1 MLDHGPHRL
10 GRQLLGLRRRCL
22 PLPLAPAVGAGADS
36 VGDELAGEVVA
47 VYVHHA
53 PLPVHP
59 ALAAD
64 VPVGHAVAVPLE
76 AHEAVEGD
84 LPARA
89 QVPLDLGRDLERP
102 GVRRARRLVL
112 AHRDAC
118 RRAPPA
124 ASLLG
129 APEGGLPVEGV
140 KVGKGPSREEV
151 PLHEADEPLHLALRI
166 GVARPAQPGA
176 EADDAH
182 ELGVVGLPDGPAVG
196 IAADDHAL
204 HVVGEHGRGHAQRRE
219 HVQHPDEEVLLAR
232 VREELDVG
240 APAMVADHG
249 EAGDPRPLPA
259 RALDRDEAPVHLVG
273 LSGRRPEALAA
284 AALRG
289 RLPPLRG
296 HEVPVRGDIG
306 LHRGEAAGVA
316 LAEQPLEYHLRVG
329 DALPQEVVHQAG
341 VAGEHARR
349 GPPPAVPV
357 GQGPEPVCPD
367 RPRAGAGE
375 PRPPA
380 ELREVACL
388 RVEPVALLRGHLPE
402 RRVYNLL

>member
-1 MLDHGPHRL
+1 MSPTAPRTSC
-10 GRQLLGLRRRCL
+10 RRRCRRRGRR
-22 PLPLAPAVGAGADS
+22 ARGRGRRC
-36 VGDELAGEVVA
+36 
-47 VYVHHA
+47 YVHHA

-219 HVQHPDEEVLLAR
+219 RVQHPDEEVLLAR

-240 APAMVADHG
+240 V
-249 EAGDPRPLPA
+249 
-259 RALDRDEAPVHLVG
+259 
-273 LSGRRPEALAA
+273 LAS
-284 AALRG
+284 
-289 RLPPLRG
+289 
-296 HEVPVRGDIG
+296 I
-306 LHRGEAAGVA
+306 
-316 LAEQPLEYHLRVG
+316 
-329 DALPQEVVHQAG
+329 
-341 VAGEHARR
+341 
-349 GPPPAVPV
+349 
-357 GQGPEPVCPD
+357 
-367 RPRAGAGE
+367 
-375 PRPPA
+375 
-380 ELREVACL
+380 
-388 RVEPVALLRGHLPE
+388 
-402 RRVYNLL
+402 

>member
-1 MLDHGPHRL
+1 M
-10 GRQLLGLRRRCL
+10 
-22 PLPLAPAVGAGADS
+22 
-36 VGDELAGEVVA
+36 GDELAGEVVA
-47 VYVHHA
+47 AYVHHA

-59 ALAAD
+59 ALAAA

-89 QVPLDLGRDLERP
+89 QIPLDLGRDLERP

-124 ASLLG
+124 ASLFG

-140 KVGKGPSREEV
+140 KVAEGPSREEV
-151 PLHEADEPLHLALRI
+151 PLHEADEPLHLALRV
-166 GVARPAQPGA
+166 GVARPAQLGA
-176 EADDAH
+176 EADGAH

-204 HVVGEHGRGHAQRRE
+204 HVVGKHGRGHAQRRE
-219 HVQHPDEEVLLAR
+219 RVQHSDEEVLLAR

-249 EAGDPRPLPA
+249 EAGHPRPLA
-259 RALDRDEAPVHLVG
+259 AGALDRDEAPVHLVG
-273 LSGRRPEALAA
+273 LPGRRPEALPA

-296 HEVPVRGDIG
+296 HKVPVRRDVG

-316 LAEQPLEYHLRVG
+316 LGDQPLEYHLRVG
-329 DALPQEVVHQAG
+329 DALPQEIVHQAG
-341 VAGEHARR
+341 VSGEHARR

-357 GQGPEPVCPD
+357 GQDPEPVGPD
-367 RPRAGAGE
+367 RPRPGAGE
-375 PRPPA
+375 SRPPA

>member
-1 MLDHGPHRL
+1 MF
-10 GRQLLGLRRRCL
+10 
-22 PLPLAPAVGAGADS
+22 A
-36 VGDELAGEVVA
+36 E
-47 VYVHHA
+47 HA
-53 PLPVHP
+53 ASCSRIGTH
-59 ALAAD
+59 AA
-64 VPVGHAVAVPLE
+64 
-76 AHEAVEGD
+76 
-84 LPARA
+84 
-89 QVPLDLGRDLERP
+89 
-102 GVRRARRLVL
+102 ARRQ
-112 AHRDAC
+112 R
-118 RRAPPA
+118 PP
-124 ASLLG
+124 LLG

-140 KVGKGPSREEV
+140 KVGEGPSREEA

-219 HVQHPDEEVLLAR
+219 RVQHPDEEVLLAR

-249 EAGDPRPLPA
+249 EAGDTRPLPA
-259 RALDRDEAPVHLVG
+259 GALDRDEAPVHLVG

-296 HEVPVRGDIG
+296 HEVPVRGDVG
-306 LHRGEAAGVA
+306 LHRCEAAGVA

-329 DALPQEVVHQAG
+329 VSPSAG
-341 VAGEHARR
+341 GRPPGRCGRRAR
-349 GPPPAVPV
+349 PA
-357 GQGPEPVCPD
+357 
-367 RPRAGAGE
+367 RPSSRCSRGAG
-375 PRPPA
+375 P
-380 ELREVACL
+380 
-388 RVEPVALLRGHLPE
+388 
-402 RRVYNLL
+402 

>member
-1 MLDHGPHRL
+1 M
-10 GRQLLGLRRRCL
+10 
-22 PLPLAPAVGAGADS
+22 
-36 VGDELAGEVVA
+36 
-47 VYVHHA
+47 
-53 PLPVHP
+53 
-59 ALAAD
+59 
-64 VPVGHAVAVPLE
+64 
-76 AHEAVEGD
+76 
-84 LPARA
+84 
-89 QVPLDLGRDLERP
+89 
-102 GVRRARRLVL
+102 
-112 AHRDAC
+112 
-118 RRAPPA
+118 
-124 ASLLG
+124 
-129 APEGGLPVEGV
+129 
-140 KVGKGPSREEV
+140 
-151 PLHEADEPLHLALRI
+151 
-166 GVARPAQPGA
+166 ARPAQPGA

-219 HVQHPDEEVLLAR
+219 RVQHPDEEVLLAR

-259 RALDRDEAPVHLVG
+259 GALDRDEAPVHLVG

-296 HEVPVRGDIG
+296 HEVPVRGDVG
-306 LHRGEAAGVA
+306 LHRCEAAGVA

-357 GQGPEPVCPD
+357 GQGPEPVGPD

-380 ELREVACL
+380 ELSEVACL

>member
-1 MLDHGPHRL
+1 M
-10 GRQLLGLRRRCL
+10 
-22 PLPLAPAVGAGADS
+22 
-36 VGDELAGEVVA
+36 
-47 VYVHHA
+47 
-53 PLPVHP
+53 
-59 ALAAD
+59 
-64 VPVGHAVAVPLE
+64 
-76 AHEAVEGD
+76 
-84 LPARA
+84 
-89 QVPLDLGRDLERP
+89 
-102 GVRRARRLVL
+102 
-112 AHRDAC
+112 
-118 RRAPPA
+118 
-124 ASLLG
+124 
-129 APEGGLPVEGV
+129 
-140 KVGKGPSREEV
+140 
-151 PLHEADEPLHLALRI
+151 
-166 GVARPAQPGA
+166 ARPAQPGA

-219 HVQHPDEEVLLAR
+219 RVQHPDEEVLLAR

-259 RALDRDEAPVHLVG
+259 GALDRDEAPVHLVG
-273 LSGRRPEALAA
+273 LSGRRPEALPAA
-284 AALRG
+284 APRG

-296 HEVPVRGDIG
+296 HEVPMRGDVG

-357 GQGPEPVCPD
+357 GQGPEPVGPD

-380 ELREVACL
+380 ELSEVACL

-402 RRVYNLL
+402 RRVYNFL